1 MRTSK
6 YLSTISYNSDNF
18 LQSVL
23 NSLIENKSIVFW
35 AYIEHFPEKNELKK
49 HKHLFIQ
56 PNGLLNTDCIIDKF
70 IEEVPHD
77 KPLNVMPFRVSK
89 IDDCLLYFLHDTH
102 YLIKKFLKKKYTYD
116 LLDFHTSNFDYL
128 RELYNSVDMSTY
140 SVVERLCDF
149 ACEGVPFDVLC
160 KRGFIPIN
168 QLLNYKRFY
177 DILLYDNISVSTT
190 EKDNV
195 LFPVQN
201 KFNF

>member
-18 LQSVL
+18 LQNVL
-23 NSLIENKSIVFW
+23 NSLVDKRNIVFW

-49 HKHLFIQ
+49 HKHLVIQ
-56 PNGLLNTDCIIDKF
+56 PNGLLNTDCIIDDF
-70 IEEVPHD
+70 IEEVPED
-77 KPLNVMPFRVSK
+77 KPLNIMPFRVSK
-89 IDDCLLYFLHDTH
+89 IDDCLLYFLHDKQ

-116 LLDFHTSNFDYL
+116 LLDFRTSDFDYL
-128 RELYNSVDMSTY
+128 RELYNSVDMSSY
-140 SVVERLCDF
+140 SVVERLNDF
-149 ACEGVPFDVLC
+149 AAAGVPFVELC

-177 DILLYDNISVSTT
+177 DILLSENFTLSSVKR
-190 EKDNV
+190 EN
-195 LFPVQN
+195 LIFPVQN